1 MEDFE
6 KETKKARGE
15 FCSKVSEEIKEIK
28 TKFDKLEENYNV
40 INEERKSLKKFVEKT
55 KKTDYDPDSYEE
67 VLKEQF
73 ETMKISFLKKIES
86 LDEELNNV
94 KHESRVRLYQMEEEM
109 KESNY
114 LKNVFLKQVISLQG
128 KLEKQ

>member
-1 MEDFE
+1 MSMIESLY
-6 KETKKARGE
+6 KIKRKK
-15 FCSKVSEEIKEIK
+15 FHK
-28 TKFDKLEENYNV
+28 
-40 INEERKSLKKFVEKT
+40 LKKT
-55 KKTDYDPDSYEE
+55 NYDPDSYEE

-73 ETMKISFLKKIES
+73 ETMKNSFLRKIET

-94 KHESRVRLYQMEEEM
+94 KQESRLKLYQMEEEM